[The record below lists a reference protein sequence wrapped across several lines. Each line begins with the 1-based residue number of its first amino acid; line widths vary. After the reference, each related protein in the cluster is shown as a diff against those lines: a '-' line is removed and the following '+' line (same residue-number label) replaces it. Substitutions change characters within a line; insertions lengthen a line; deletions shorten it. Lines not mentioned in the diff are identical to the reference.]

1 MSAFLSPMVL
11 GLTLALDCF
20 AIAISQGLSLP
31 AEASRRPLVI
41 LALLFGLFQAGMLLL
56 GYLTGGAL
64 LGSLGAMADWIAALL
79 LFFIGGKMLKE
90 GFEDSD
96 DEGVSLLR
104 PRDFILLAVATS
116 IDALAAGVSLVA
128 LKTSVWSTAL
138 WVGFTSTGLALL
150 GGFAGK
156 QLGEKLGQHAEKI
169 GGLVLIG
176 LGLKILLFK

>member
-1 MSAFLSPMVL
+1 MSTFLSPMIL

-20 AIAISQGLSLP
+20 AIAICQGLGLP
-31 AEASRRPLVI
+31 AGVSRRPLVI
-41 LALLFGLFQAGMLLL
+41 LALLFGVFQAGMLLI
-56 GYLTGGAL
+56 GYFTGGTL
-64 LGSLGAMADWIAALL
+64 LNSLGAMADWIAALL

-90 GFEDSD
+90 GFEEGE
-96 DEGVSLLR
+96 DEEVSLLR
-104 PRDFILLAVATS
+104 PRDFVLLAIATS

-128 LKTSVWSTAL
+128 LKTSVWSTAI
-138 WVGFTSTGLALL
+138 WVGLTSTGLALL

-156 QLGEKLGQHAEKI
+156 QLGESLGRHAEKV